1 MTARE
6 SWSQG
11 ARVDTLQEV
20 VSTPSFI
27 QAALLV
33 ALTGALSGFLIQWIK
48 GSTDDKQARQ
58 QKIVDVEG
66 NEFCVVKPNR
76 ADATRSLSCHTQRP
90 VLQPI
95 MCCRRLGL

>member
-1 MTARE
+1 
-6 SWSQG
+6 
-11 ARVDTLQEV
+11 VDTLQEV

>member
-1 MTARE
+1 M
-6 SWSQG
+6 
-11 ARVDTLQEV
+11 DTLREV

-33 ALTGALSGFLIQWIK
+33 ALTGALSGFLIPWIK

-58 QKIVDVEG
+58 QKIVDVDG

-76 ADATRSLSCHTQRP
+76 ADATRSLSCTLKASSCDRSCA
-90 VLQPI
+90 VGDSA
-95 MCCRRLGL
+95 CER